1 MRSSALGGNLFD
13 ASAVPAMSHP
23 NDAAAEESDLA
34 EAAASMAAAQ
44 VTERENLIRTLGSI
58 LRSKPT
64 PTSAPGDGARKVG
77 SAAAPSSN
85 VPSAVVPEDAKAHLV
100 AAAEKLELAGALVAF
115 LPPARSDGAEG
126 VTVASVAL
134 RPEWCAPPAV
144 TANVCV
150 CLLHLLDG
158 ELSGRIAE
166 QVRAWAGS
174 HVFRVVLFALLCA
187 EGRGVGGV
195 VHGPLQD
202 RTRTLLCHL
211 LYGKQ
216 TQDFGF
222 RRPQKHREFFQ
233 DPHLSAPCFSPLI
246 GGRRGWDSPPHL
258 SLRQLGGAGGRSFGT
273 HQRRHLPGEAGARAE
288 AQEGTH
294 VSTLTFIAH
303 RLIGIMLKWPT
314 SRATHHPK

>member
-44 VTERENLIRTLGSI
+44 VTERENLVRTLGSI

-100 AAAEKLELAGALVAF
+100 AAAEKLELAGALVSF

-222 RRPQKHREFFQ
+222 VDHRSTGNFSKILIYLRPAFLH
-233 DPHLSAPCFSPLI
+233 
-246 GGRRGWDSPPHL
+246 
-258 SLRQLGGAGGRSFGT
+258 
-273 HQRRHLPGEAGARAE
+273 
-288 AQEGTH
+288 
-294 VSTLTFIAH
+294 
-303 RLIGIMLKWPT
+303 
-314 SRATHHPK
+314 